1 MVGESM
7 ADKTSKSD
15 PYKCILHQC
24 FSLLTHSSA
33 IHAVRIDHSSKQ
45 SKHTLCKKI
54 LPSSS
59 ICPVLP
65 FSQMRLSHKG
75 LFLWSQ
81 RCENNHTESLGY
93 IKKLCAFVK
102 YNPLVFSF
110 KYLQLW
116 VIFIEKQS
124 TATKSFL
131 AEISGPSCTVLSVS

>member
-1 MVGESM
+1 M

-15 PYKCILHQC
+15 AYKYILHQC
-24 FSLLTHSSA
+24 FSLLSRSSV
-33 IHAVRIDHSSKQ
+33 IHAVRIDHPSKQ
-45 SKHTLCKKI
+45 SKHTQCKRI
-54 LPSSS
+54 LPASS

-75 LFLWSQ
+75 PFLWSQ
-81 RCENNHTESLGY
+81 RCENNHTERLGY
-93 IKKLCAFVK
+93 IKKLCGFVK

-131 AEISGPSCTVLSVS
+131 AEISGLPCTILSVS